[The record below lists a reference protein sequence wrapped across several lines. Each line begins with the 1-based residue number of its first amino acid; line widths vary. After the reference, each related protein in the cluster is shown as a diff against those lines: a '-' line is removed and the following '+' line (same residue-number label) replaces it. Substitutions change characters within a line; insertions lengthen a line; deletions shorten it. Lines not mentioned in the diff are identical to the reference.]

1 MKNKIQK
8 VSFVGNG
15 NVGSHLIEALRKNDF
30 EVTHI
35 LVRSTKKYNES
46 NLKFISDYTEL
57 PNNQLTF
64 VCVPDDEIVDVI
76 QKIDQSNPIAYTS
89 GSVSLSEFEN
99 RKEIGVFYPLQTFTR
114 GIDLDLKKVPFF
126 IESNSTYFGEQ
137 LFDIAKRLSNNVK
150 YANSE
155 QRAKLHLAAVW
166 VNNFTNHINFIA
178 KDYLDTQEMD
188 FDDLIPLLQETVK
201 KIVDNSPQ
209 KSQTGPANRGD
220 RKTIEK
226 HLMMLP
232 EQRKEL
238 YLKLSESIIKTYSK
252 DDKL

>member
-15 NVGSHLIEALRKNDF
+15 NIGSHLIEALRKNGF

-64 VCVPDDEIVDVI
+64 VCVPDDEIIDVI

-89 GSVSLSEFEN
+89 GSIDLSEFN
-99 RKEIGVFYPLQTFTR
+99 SKQEIGVFYPLQSFTK
-114 GIDLDLKKVPFF
+114 GVHLDLKNVPFF
-126 IESNSTYFGEQ
+126 IESKSSSFGKQ
-137 LFDIAKRLSNNVK
+137 LFDIAKILSNNVK

-178 KDYLDTQEMD
+178 KDYLETQEMD
-188 FDDLIPLLQETVK
+188 FDDLIPLLQETVR
-201 KIVDNSPQ
+201 KIVENSP
-209 KSQTGPANRGD
+209 KTSQTGPAKRGD
-220 RKTIEK
+220 SKTIEK
-226 HLMMLP
+226 HLTMLP
-232 EQRKEL
+232 EERKEL
-238 YLKLSESIIKTYSK
+238 YLKISESIIKTYPK